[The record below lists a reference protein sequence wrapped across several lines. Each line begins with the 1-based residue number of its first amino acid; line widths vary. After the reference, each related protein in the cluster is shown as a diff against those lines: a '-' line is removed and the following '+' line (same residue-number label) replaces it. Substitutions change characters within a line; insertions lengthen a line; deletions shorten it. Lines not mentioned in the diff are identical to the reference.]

1 MGRKEMWMTDDNGFE
16 ASETLDCVDGL
27 VVKVC
32 DTVPQN
38 VSIGRE
44 NEVGALPD
52 GKLWFSAYSNELRVR
67 CLFGVHGMTYILV
80 LAIGH
85 ETGKSYPGLTCRGHI
100 LARIEAYGAFIFKFV
115 N

>member
-1 MGRKEMWMTDDNGFE
+1 MGRKEMWMTDYNGFE

-32 DTVPQN
+32 DTIPHN

-67 CLFGVHGMTYILV
+67 CLFGVHGMKYILV
-80 LAIGH
+80 LVIGH
-85 ETGKSYPGLTCRGHI
+85 ETGKSHPGLTCRGHI
-100 LARIEAYGAFIFKFV
+100 LARIETYGAFIFEFV